1 MVMPAVADVVVIE
14 LPAEHAQH
22 TPDAIDSC
30 RLVLGKERCRSTLE
44 DGPPP
49 TFYAIVSWEAQEPL
63 LARVE
68 LHSESAAGP
77 VLSAR
82 DVTFSSDDTFAQRYR
97 AMGLLVVSYVIAEV
111 ARNTDA
117 QQPSERQV
125 IAVASPQPVAESNG
139 AALVDD
145 DVVRGSS
152 DAVGGSTLGMGI
164 DVAGHWGTG
173 ATPGLSRGG
182 AFLRPWLGPFN
193 DAWRPFARVG
203 WTTDTGA
210 VQIRSYEGA
219 MGLTLCFDV
228 VRALSI
234 EVSAAAVLQHL
245 RYSVFDA
252 SLGADRAALTRY
264 GVRFGTEAHF
274 HLTAH
279 AGVWLGIEV
288 LAASPPYTVEVKTV
302 RLAQEQGPTGA
313 GIVGLRLQ
321 R

>member
-22 TPDAIDSC
+22 ALDALDGC
-30 RLVLGKERCRSTLE
+30 RLVLGRERCRSTLD

-49 TFYAIVSWEAQEPL
+49 TFYAIVRWQAQQPL

-68 LHSESAAGP
+68 LHSESAEGP

-97 AMGLLVVSYVIAEV
+97 ALGLLVVSYVIAEE
-111 ARNTDA
+111 ARKADA
-117 QQPSERQV
+117 ERPEPETV
-125 IAVASPQPVAESNG
+125 AVAQPQSINPPRDAVA
-139 AALVDD
+139 V
-145 DVVRGSS
+145 GSS
-152 DAVGGSTLGMGI
+152 AGVTTPTLGAGV

-173 ATPGLSRGG
+173 ATSGFARGG
-182 AFLRPWLGPFN
+182 AFLRPWLGPLS
-193 DAWRPFARVG
+193 DAWRPFGRVG
-203 WTTDTGA
+203 WSTESDV

-219 MGLTLCFDV
+219 LGVALCFDV
-228 VRALSI
+228 VSALRV
-234 EVSAAAVLQHL
+234 EVSASAVLQHL
-245 RYSVFDA
+245 RYSVSDA
-252 SLGADRAALTRY
+252 SLGTDRAALTRY

-274 HLTAH
+274 RLTEH
-279 AGVWLGIEV
+279 AGVWFGIEV
-288 LAASPPYTVEVKTV
+288 LAASPPYTVEVKSV

-313 GIVGLRLQ
+313 GLIGLRLQ